1 MSECSGAQWSCEDQT
16 MEDDS
21 NNRIVTAVRI
31 RPFST
36 EELEGKRNAVARLG
50 PAKGD
55 IVILNPT
62 FFESTDQSATKR
74 ELSERVFSYDHSFH
88 SANSP
93 ATSDQA
99 DIYKRVGFP
108 IVQTCL
114 DGVNCSLF
122 AYGGCSACL
131 SIIVY
136 LYTKLLTYHLPDC
149 ECCILCYTMQAKLDQ
164 EKLSP

>member
-1 MSECSGAQWSCEDQT
+1 MSACSAAQWSCEDQT

-122 AYGGCSACL
+122 AYGGCCACF
-131 SIIVY
+131 VY
-136 LYTKLLTYHLPDC
+136 NCVPTHKATYT
-149 ECCILCYTMQAKLDQ
+149 
-164 EKLSP
+164 SFS